1 MKKASIKTIAEKMKN
16 LDFCMM
22 ITQDGRDVS
31 HSRPMSNNGK
41 VEYDGDSWFFTF
53 EDSKKVRHIEKDHK
67 VNLIYQTDDM
77 LFIECYG
84 TATIIKDKEILNE
97 KWIDNLKQWFPDGTE
112 TPGICLL
119 KITSKR
125 VSFWHKEDE
134 GEYKVS

>member
-1 MKKASIKTIAEKMKN
+1 MKKASLKTIAGKMKD

-22 ITQDGRDVS
+22 VTQDGRQVP

-53 EDSKKVRHIEKDHK
+53 EDSNKVDQIKKDNK
-67 VNLIYQTDDM
+67 VSLVYQTDDM

-84 TATIIKDKEILNE
+84 TATVVKDKETLQE
-97 KWIDNLKQWFPDGTE
+97 KWVDGLEQWFPEGID

-119 KITSKR
+119 K
-125 VSFWHKEDE
+125 VSAKQVTFWHKDEE
-134 GEYKVS
+134 GEYVA

>member
-1 MKKASIKTIAEKMKN
+1 MKKASLKTIAGKMKD

-22 ITQDGRDVS
+22 VTQDGRQVP

-53 EDSKKVRHIEKDHK
+53 EDSNKVDQIKKDNK
-67 VNLIYQTDDM
+67 VSLVYQTDDM

-84 TATIIKDKEILNE
+84 TATVVKDKETLQE
-97 KWIDNLKQWFPDGTE
+97 KWVDGLEQWFPEGID

-119 KITSKR
+119 KVSAKR
-125 VSFWHKEDE
+125 VNFWHKDEE
-134 GEYKVS
+134 GEYVA